1 MWHSPFS
8 AFITRLTFYNFFPS
22 ESNTRSI
29 KFYWDLYKHLSE
41 LEVFKATY
49 HLDVV
54 LACIILLHFP
64 PRSHTCY
71 SRCNRKVSQTAAL
84 LCYSE
89 RGMERIALGKC
100 GFLLEGFLVVFFF
113 LSFLSQE
120 RKPWFH
126 LAWKEARNPSYP
138 ILICSRRPLRS
149 ATPCSGSKG

>member
-29 KFYWDLYKHLSE
+29 NFYWDLYKHLSE

-84 LCYSE
+84 LRDSE

-100 GFLLEGFLVVFFF
+100 GFLFGFFFGWVFFF
-113 LSFLSQE
+113 KLSEPGKKTLISLRVKRSQKSFLSHFNLF
-120 RKPWFH
+120 KKTSPFCH
-126 LAWKEARNPSYP
+126 SML
-138 ILICSRRPLRS
+138 
-149 ATPCSGSKG
+149 